1 MPQAVRPHMCLS
13 LGDFQVGPG
22 ISSMSEALGD
32 LVAGRRRSARFFL
45 NDSEAITE
53 EIYKIPTQA
62 EEARETP
69 TGPRT

>member
-1 MPQAVRPHMCLS
+1 
-13 LGDFQVGPG
+13 
-22 ISSMSEALGD
+22 MSEALGD